1 MYMSFKQEIALSL
14 QTELEG
20 NQFIMDI
27 IQRFQEAIRQSII
40 NPGIESV
47 VIMNIFP
54 LVEVPATE
62 TEAAY
67 TLPGDILTDQ
77 QMTQVKMA
85 CIKHIGV
92 PVEVSPIQM
101 IVFMD
106 KFLQ

>member
-1 MYMSFKQEIALSL
+1 MSFKEEIALML
-14 QTELEG
+14 QTELDS

-27 IQRFQEAIRQSII
+27 VTRFQETIRQSII

-47 VIMNIFP
+47 VIMDI
-54 LVEVPATE
+54 LTE
-62 TEAAY
+62 
-67 TLPGDILTDQ
+67 PLTDQ
-77 QMTQVKMA
+77 QITQVHMA

-92 PVEVSPIQM
+92 PVDVSPIQM